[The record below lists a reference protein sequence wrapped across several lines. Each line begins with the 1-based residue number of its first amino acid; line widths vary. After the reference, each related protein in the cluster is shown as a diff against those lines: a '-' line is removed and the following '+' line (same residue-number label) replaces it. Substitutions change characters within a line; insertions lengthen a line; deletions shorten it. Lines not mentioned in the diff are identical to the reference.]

1 VEVFEDALAHTQGQD
16 LAQMLWLR
24 SPSAEVWLAKR
35 TEFTRSLATNSMAGY
50 VLGLGDRHPS
60 NIMVE
65 RLTGRVMT
73 TRDEMD

>member
-1 VEVFEDALAHTQGQD
+1 VEVFEDALAQTQGHD

-24 SPSAEVWLAKR
+24 SPSAEAWLAKR
-35 TEFTRSLATNSMAGY
+35 VAFTRSLAVSCIAGY

-65 RLTGRVMT
+65 RLTGRVT
-73 TRDEMD
+73 QDTQSF